1 MTTGKPRVLATRHF
15 PPDVEA
21 RLTANFDAVLNPDDR
36 LYDGPALIKATAGCD
51 GIMCAAGDPM
61 NAQTIAGLAP
71 SVRMIATFSVG
82 YEHVDVAAA
91 AKRGIVVS
99 NTPDVLTD
107 ATADI
112 AMLCLLGAARRAYE
126 GMHMLRTHNWV
137 GWTPTQLMGV
147 HVTGKRLGIL
157 GMGRIGQAMAERA
170 RAFRMQIHYS
180 NRSRLPADLEKGA
193 IFHADPEAMLPHCD
207 FLSINAPMTPAT
219 HKWVN
224 AERIAKLPK
233 GAIVVNSA
241 RGGVVDDEA
250 LIAALKSGR
259 LAAAG
264 LDVFDGEPRSTRA
277 ITGLPTPSCCRI
289 WARHDRD
296 AQRHGLQGTRQ
307 PGDLPAQEA
316 GAARSREG
324 FLTERAVLAFL
335 GLGAAGGAACGSRIR
350 RGIGERRHRH
360 GRCRRRRRGL
370 VGCGVPARGRGL
382 GGARNGGAY
391 CTPSSDTMRCGWV

>member
-21 RLTANFDAVLNPDDR
+21 RLAASFDAVLNPEDR
-36 LYDGPALIKATAGCD
+36 LYDGATLIKVSQGCD
-51 GIMCAAGDPM
+51 GIMCAAGDAL
-61 NAQTIAGLAP
+61 NAETIAGLPA

-91 AKRGIVVS
+91 AKRGILVS

-112 AMLCLLGAARRAYE
+112 TLLCLLGAARRAHE
-126 GMHMLRTHNWV
+126 GTTMLRTHSWV

-157 GMGRIGQAMAERA
+157 GMGRIGQAVADRA

-180 NRSRLPADLEKGA
+180 NRSRLPPDLEKGA
-193 IFHADPEAMLPHCD
+193 VFHANADDMLPHSD
-207 FLSINAPMTPAT
+207 FLSINAPMTAAT
-219 HKWVN
+219 RKWVN

-233 GAIVVNSA
+233 GAIVVNTA

-264 LDVFDGEPRSTRA
+264 IDVFDGEPK
-277 ITGLPTPSCCRI
+277 IHQGYYGL
-289 WARHDRD
+289 
-296 AQRHGLQGTRQ
+296 
-307 PGDLPAQEA
+307 EN
-316 GAARSREG
+316 
-324 FLTERAVLAFL
+324 AFL
-335 GLGAAGGAACGSRIR
+335 LPHMGSATV
-350 RGIGERRHRH
+350 ET
-360 GRCRRRRRGL
+360 
-370 VGCGVPARGRGL
+370 
-382 GGARNGGAY
+382 RNAMGFKALDNLEAFLLRKQA
-391 CTPSSDTMRCGWV
+391 PPDAVQAS